1 VNLPESLPSS
11 DTLDL
16 AALAAKSAVLRRAA
30 SLAGWAG
37 GGKRTLTAKGV
48 LRKQD
53 VPVAAAIIGV
63 KAPQA
68 VRSAADLPELHVAWC
83 AAIGMGLLTVE
94 DGKASGG
101 PELENWPRDDGTG
114 LLEAWLKGFFA
125 VSAVLGGGDRDLSK
139 GFFVLVLALLKV
151 LQDDGAPA
159 GRGLLREV
167 LEEAD
172 EICDEHGLDVDVHG
186 ALSGLSSHGMPRIE
200 GLTALLADFGM
211 ITKTKPAASKPPAVT
226 PLGEWVAS
234 RLAEVCPVPLDAG
247 LTAEEFIEAAANV
260 PADERETLAG
270 SWLDARDPADAVREI
285 LSAAEEMPSRLRVVA
300 LELAEMTGE
309 DGWPAWREIAGDEA
323 RPHAARHARVFL
335 FSMGQGPE
343 PARAD
348 WQWVGTEAAAAAL
361 HEAGPD
367 EALCCIWDTID
378 GDDDIAKRLAEV
390 RASGHPEAEHVAS
403 SVEAFAASGAPLT
416 IRQGVQLKVALRYA
430 KPPVWRSVQ
439 LPLTALGDL
448 HAAIQVLFGW
458 GGDHLHVFH
467 AGGVRYSDPFY
478 ELEGTED
485 EEDARLRDA
494 FPPGGPKITYVYDFG
509 ADWIHEI
516 TRQKL
521 IALEPGQDYPVCVAF
536 GGNSPVEYPSGDEP
550 EEPEPFD
557 QAAINTA
564 LAGILRSRLSD
575 HRVSSASRTSG
586 RRSKSRMAGASE
598 KMTSYGDLLR
608 EAITD
613 LLEPRGDVSRAHRAD
628 QR

>member
-1 VNLPESLPSS
+1 MNLPECLPSS
-11 DTLDL
+11 GTPGL

-37 GGKRTLTAKGV
+37 NGERTLTAKGV

-53 VPVAAAIIGV
+53 VPAAAAIIGV

-94 DGKASGG
+94 GGKASGG
-101 PELENWPRDDGTG
+101 PELKSWPPADGTR
-114 LLEAWLKGFFA
+114 LLEAWLKGFSA
-125 VSAVLGGGDRDLSK
+125 VSAGLGGDRDLGR
-139 GFFVLVLALLKV
+139 GFLVLVLALLKV
-151 LQDDGAPA
+151 LQDEDAPA
-159 GRGLLREV
+159 GRGLLRGV

-172 EICDEHGLDVDVHG
+172 EICDSRDLDFDVHG

-200 GLTALLADFGM
+200 GLTALLADFG
-211 ITKTKPAASKPPAVT
+211 IIAKAGPAASKAPAVT

-234 RLAEVCPVPLDAG
+234 CLAEEVCPVPLDTG
-247 LTAEEFIEAAANV
+247 LTAEDLIEGAANV
-260 PADERETLAG
+260 PADERETLAD

-285 LSAAEEMPSRLRVVA
+285 LSAAEDMPSRLRMVA

-309 DGWPAWREIAGDEA
+309 DGWPAWREIAGDET

-335 FSMGQGPE
+335 FSMRQGPE

-348 WQWVGTEAAAAAL
+348 WQWVGTEAIAAAL

-367 EALCCIWDTID
+367 EALCCMWDTID
-378 GDDDIAKRLAEV
+378 GDDDIAKRLAGV
-390 RASGHPEAEHVAS
+390 RASGHPEAEHVAR

-416 IRQGVQLKVALRYA
+416 IRQGVQLKVALKYA

-439 LPLTALGDL
+439 LPLTAALGDL

-458 GGDHLHVFH
+458 DGDHLHVFH
-467 AGGVRYSDPFY
+467 ASGIRYSDPFY
-478 ELEGTED
+478 ELEETED

-516 TRQKL
+516 TRQKM
-521 IALEPGQDYPVCVAF
+521 ITLEPRQDYPVCVAF

-557 QAAINTA
+557 QAAVNTA
-564 LAGILRSRLSD
+564 LAGILRS
-575 HRVSSASRTSG
+575 
-586 RRSKSRMAGASE
+586 
-598 KMTSYGDLLR
+598 
-608 EAITD
+608 
-613 LLEPRGDVSRAHRAD
+613 
-628 QR
+628 

>member
-1 VNLPESLPSS
+1 VNLPEGLPSS
-11 DTLDL
+11 GTPGL

-30 SLAGWAG
+30 PLAGWAG

-53 VPVAAAIIGV
+53 VPAAAAVIGV

-83 AAIGMGLLTVE
+83 AAIGMGLLTTE
-94 DGKASGG
+94 GGQASGG
-101 PELENWPRDDGTG
+101 PELKNWPPDDGTR

-125 VSAVLGGGDRDLSK
+125 VSAGLGGDRDLGR
-139 GFFVLVLALLKV
+139 GFLVLVLALLKV
-151 LQDDGAPA
+151 LQDEPAPA

-172 EICDEHGLDVDVHG
+172 EICDSGDLDADVHG

-211 ITKTKPAASKPPAVT
+211 IAKARPTASKAPAVT
-226 PLGEWVAS
+226 PLGEWAAS
-234 RLAEVCPVPLDAG
+234 RLAEVFPVPLDAG
-247 LTAEEFIEAAANV
+247 LTAEELIEGAANF
-260 PADERETLAG
+260 PADEREILAD

-285 LSAAEEMPSRLRVVA
+285 LSAAEDMPSRLRVVA

-309 DGWPAWREIAGDEA
+309 DGWPAWREIAGDDA
-323 RPHAARHARVFL
+323 RWPHAARHARVFL

-361 HEAGPD
+361 YEAGPD

-378 GDDDIAKRLAEV
+378 GDDDIAKRLAGV
-390 RASGHPEAEHVAS
+390 RASGHPEAEYVAS

-416 IRQGVQLKVALRYA
+416 IRQGVQLKVALKDA
-430 KPPVWRSVQ
+430 TPPVWRSVQ
-439 LPLTALGDL
+439 LPLTATLGDL

-458 GGDHLHVFH
+458 DGDHLHVFH
-467 AGGVRYSDPFY
+467 AGGVRYSDPLY
-478 ELEGTED
+478 ELEETED
-485 EEDARLRDA
+485 EEDARLRDV

-509 ADWIHEI
+509 ADWVHEI
-516 TRQKL
+516 TRQKV
-521 IALEPGQDYPVCVAF
+521 ITLEPSQDYPVCVAF
-536 GGNSPVEYPSGDEP
+536 GGDSPVEYPSGDEP

-557 QAAINTA
+557 QAAVNTA
-564 LAGILRSRLSD
+564 LAGILRS
-575 HRVSSASRTSG
+575 
-586 RRSKSRMAGASE
+586 
-598 KMTSYGDLLR
+598 
-608 EAITD
+608 
-613 LLEPRGDVSRAHRAD
+613 
-628 QR
+628 

>member
-1 VNLPESLPSS
+1 VNLPEGLLSS
-11 DTLDL
+11 GAPDL

-30 SLAGWAG
+30 LLAGWAG

-53 VPVAAAIIGV
+53 VPAAAAIIGV

-101 PELENWPRDDGTG
+101 PELENWPPDDGTR

-125 VSAVLGGGDRDLSK
+125 VSAGLGSGDRDLCK
-139 GFFVLVLALLKV
+139 GFLVLVLALLNV
-151 LQDDGAPA
+151 LQDEDAPA

-172 EICDEHGLDVDVHG
+172 EICDEHDLDADVHD

-211 ITKTKPAASKPPAVT
+211 IATARPAASKAPAVT
-226 PLGEWVAS
+226 PLGEWAAS
-234 RLAEVCPVPLDAG
+234 RLAEEVCPVPLDAG
-247 LTAEEFIEAAANV
+247 LTAEELIEGVANFS
-260 PADERETLAG
+260 ADERETLAD

-285 LSAAEEMPSRLRVVA
+285 LSAAEDMPSRLRVVA

-309 DGWPAWREIAGDEA
+309 DGWPAWREIAGDDA

-335 FSMGQGPE
+335 SSMGQGPE

-361 HEAGPD
+361 YEAGAD

-390 RASGHPEAEHVAS
+390 RASGHPEAEHLAS

-416 IRQGVQLKVALRYA
+416 IRQGVQLKVALKYA

-439 LPLTALGDL
+439 LPLTATHGDL

-458 GGDHLHVFH
+458 DGDHLHVFH
-467 AGGVRYSDPFY
+467 AAGVRYSDPFY

-494 FPPGGPKITYVYDFG
+494 FPPGWPKITYGYDFG

-516 TRQKL
+516 TRQKM
-521 IALEPGQDYPVCVAF
+521 ITLEPGQDYPVCVAF
-536 GGNSPVEYPSGDEP
+536 GGNSPVEYPSEDEP

-557 QAAINTA
+557 QAAVNTA
-564 LAGILRSRLSD
+564 LAAILR
-575 HRVSSASRTSG
+575 
-586 RRSKSRMAGASE
+586 
-598 KMTSYGDLLR
+598 
-608 EAITD
+608 
-613 LLEPRGDVSRAHRAD
+613 
-628 QR
+628 

>member
-1 VNLPESLPSS
+1 MNLPESLPSS
-11 DTLDL
+11 GTPDL
-16 AALAAKSAVLRRAA
+16 AAQAAKSAVLRRAA

-37 GGKRTLTAKGV
+37 RGKRILTAKGV

-53 VPVAAAIIGV
+53 VPAAAAIIGV

-94 DGKASGG
+94 GGKASGG
-101 PELENWPRDDGTG
+101 PELKNWPPDDGTG

-125 VSAVLGGGDRDLSK
+125 VSAGLGGDQDL
-139 GFFVLVLALLKV
+139 GRGIVVLVLALLKV
-151 LQDDGAPA
+151 LQDEDAPA

-172 EICDEHGLDVDVHG
+172 EICDEHDLDVDVYG

-200 GLTALLADFGM
+200 GLMALLADFGM
-211 ITKTKPAASKPPAVT
+211 IAKARPTASKAPAVT

-234 RLAEVCPVPLDAG
+234 RLAQVCPVPLDAG
-247 LTAEEFIEAAANV
+247 LTAEELIEEAANF
-260 PADERETLAG
+260 PADERETLAD

-285 LSAAEEMPSRLRVVA
+285 LSAAEDMPSRLRVVA

-335 FSMGQGPE
+335 FSVGQGPE

-361 HEAGPD
+361 DEAGPD

-403 SVEAFAASGAPLT
+403 SVEAFTASGAPLT
-416 IRQGVQLKVALRYA
+416 IWQGVELKVALKYA
-430 KPPVWRSVQ
+430 KPPVWRSAQ
-439 LPLTALGDL
+439 LPLTATLGDL

-458 GGDHLHVFH
+458 DGDHLHVFH
-467 AGGVRYSDPFY
+467 AVGVRYSDPFY

-509 ADWIHEI
+509 TDWIHEI
-516 TRQKL
+516 TRQKV
-521 IALEPGQDYPVCVAF
+521 ITLEPGQDYPVCVAF
-536 GGNSPVEYPSGDEP
+536 GGKSPVEYPSEDEP

-557 QAAINTA
+557 QAAVNTA
-564 LAGILRSRLSD
+564 LAGILRS
-575 HRVSSASRTSG
+575 
-586 RRSKSRMAGASE
+586 
-598 KMTSYGDLLR
+598 
-608 EAITD
+608 
-613 LLEPRGDVSRAHRAD
+613 
-628 QR
+628 